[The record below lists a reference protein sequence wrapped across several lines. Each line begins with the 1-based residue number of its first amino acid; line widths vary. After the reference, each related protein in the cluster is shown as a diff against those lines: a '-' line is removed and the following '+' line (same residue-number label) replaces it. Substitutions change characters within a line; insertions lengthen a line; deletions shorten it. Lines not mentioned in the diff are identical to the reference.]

1 LILSELW
8 FWVCLF
14 SLSLLYLCSIL
25 PVSIT
30 CSRFQDWGCTGLH
43 GLISYLKFCWI
54 DLVCHFC
61 WEYLLG
67 TDLCI
72 IGNRALRY
80 LQSSIVSLV
89 KSLLQMQWWG
99 RICNLGHMNHVIS
112 PQTGIYSLCTNLSIS
127 DLTGLKSN
135 AEIQMFEQPCMQLN
149 GICPDK
155 LGPRYLV
162 ACHCFRYPEKLGDF
176 KYFTRTMIVE
186 HEFLNWCLNTPGGIE
201 IRCWGY
207 STVLGSN
214 IHIQTQELELASIQI
229 DFNLIHA
236 DLVNVVEEGYP
247 DWRKID
253 LGVLSSGVTDGGKRG
268 KLPPPWQAKCKNWAP
283 FSWHFYI

>member
-1 LILSELW
+1 
-8 FWVCLF
+8 
-14 SLSLLYLCSIL
+14 
-25 PVSIT
+25 
-30 CSRFQDWGCTGLH
+30 
-43 GLISYLKFCWI
+43 
-54 DLVCHFC
+54 
-61 WEYLLG
+61 
-67 TDLCI
+67 
-72 IGNRALRY
+72 
-80 LQSSIVSLV
+80 
-89 KSLLQMQWWG
+89 MQWWG

-253 LGVLSSGVTDGGKRG
+253 LGVLSSGVTDGGQRG
-268 KLPPPWQAKCKNWAP
+268 KLPPPGKLNVKTGLPSVDIFISSILYIVDFMRFLFFWYFYLVWTSTTSRDSLSFLNFLAIGPPSAKLCPLAQTSRYATAVEVLKLQGSLW
-283 FSWHFYI
+283 